1 MKKFIVVSFI
11 LFLCIFNILKV
22 NAYEYASNA
31 KGAILIEEETGE
43 ILYSKNEHDRL
54 IPASMTK
61 IMSLILVSEKIE
73 NNNINLN
80 DNVTI
85 SAYAASMGGSQVYL
99 KEGEV
104 LTVEDLLKCVTI
116 VSAND
121 ACVALAELTYGSEER
136 FVSEMNQ
143 RVEDLGLENTLF
155 QDTTGLTDVNHYSS
169 AYDMSMMS
177 KHLLN
182 NYKDLILPFTS
193 TYDDYIREDTESP
206 FWLVTTNKLVK
217 HIEGLDGLKTGV

>member
-1 MKKFIVVSFI
+1 MKKCIVISFI
-11 LFLCIFNILKV
+11 LFILTFTANV
-22 NAYEYASNA
+22 NAYEYASNS

-43 ILYSKNEHDRL
+43 ILYSKNEHERL

-61 IMSLILVSEKIE
+61 IMSLILVCEKV
-73 NNNINLN
+73 
-80 DNVTI
+80 DNEQIKLEDEVTI

-99 KEGEV
+99 QEGEV
-104 LTVEDLLKCVTI
+104 ITVNDLIKCVTI

-136 FVSEMNQ
+136 FVYEMNQ
-143 RVEDLGLENTLF
+143 RAQELGLENTLF
-155 QDTTGLTDVNHYSS
+155 QDTTGLTDTNHYSS
-169 AYDMSMMS
+169 PYDMAMMS

-182 NYKDLILPFTS
+182 NYKDFILDYTS
-193 TYDDYIREDTESP
+193 TYDDYIRTDTDNP

-217 HIEGLDGLKTGV
+217 HIEGVDGLKTGV

>member
-1 MKKFIVVSFI
+1 MKKFILVSFI
-11 LFLCIFNILKV
+11 LCILSFTNSTQ
-22 NAYEYASNA
+22 AYEFASNA

-43 ILYSKNEHDRL
+43 VLYAKNEHDRL

-61 IMSLILVSEKIE
+61 IMSLILVCEQIDNK
-73 NNNINLN
+73 NINLEQE
-80 DNVTI
+80 VTI
-85 SAYAASMGGSQVYL
+85 SSYASSMGGSQVYL

-104 LTVEDLLKCVTI
+104 ITVSDLIKCVTI

-136 FVSEMNQ
+136 FVSEMNKKAE
-143 RVEDLGLENTLF
+143 VLGLENTLF
-155 QDTTGLTDVNHYSS
+155 QDTTGLTDKDHYSS
-169 AYDMSMMS
+169 AYDMSIMS

-182 NYKDLILPFTS
+182 NYKDFILTYTS
-193 TYDDYIREDTESP
+193 TYDDYIRKDTDNP

-217 HIEGLDGLKTGV
+217 HVEGYDGLKTGA

>member
-11 LFLCIFNILKV
+11 LYLLSFTTRV
-22 NAYEYASNA
+22 DAYDYASNS
-31 KGAILIEEETGE
+31 KGAILIEESTGE
-43 ILYSKNEHDRL
+43 ILYTKNEHERL

-61 IMSLILVSEKIE
+61 IMSLILICEKIE
-73 NNNINLN
+73 KEDIKLE
-80 DNVTI
+80 DIVTV
-85 SAYAASMGGSQVYL
+85 SANAASMGGSQVYL
-99 KEGEV
+99 QQGEKISV
-104 LTVEDLLKCVTI
+104 NDLIKCVTI

-143 RVEDLGLENTLF
+143 RVKDLGLENTLF
-155 QDTTGLTDVNHYSS
+155 QDTTGLTDTNHYSS
-169 AYDMSMMS
+169 PYDMSMMS

-182 NYKDLILPFTS
+182 NYKDFILNYTS
-193 TYDDYIREDTESP
+193 TYDDYIRTDTDNP

-217 HIEGLDGLKTGV
+217 HIEGVDGLKTGV